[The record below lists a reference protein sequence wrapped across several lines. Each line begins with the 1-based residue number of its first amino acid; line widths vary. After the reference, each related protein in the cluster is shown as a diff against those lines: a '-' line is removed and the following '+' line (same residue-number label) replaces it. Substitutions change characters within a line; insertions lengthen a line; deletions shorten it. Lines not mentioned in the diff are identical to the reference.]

1 MRPYTHF
8 TMDERVC
15 LQSMRELGKSI
26 SEMAQTLKRNR
37 SSIYREFKRNQ
48 NKDGTYNSYRGH
60 CLYVIRRRHCHKQPK
75 FAFMSDMNAYFCERL
90 KLLWPPA
97 AIVHEW
103 NEEHAQSRVSVR
115 TVYRSIRQSLLP
127 EIRAKEHLR
136 RRGKCYYG
144 KRSKFNAIQPEHR
157 IQDREAII
165 NERGRIGDWEGD
177 TIAGAHCKTGL
188 ITLVDRKSRLVR
200 IRLVLHTDAK
210 TTGAAI
216 EDGLRDV
223 EHHSLTLDNGPEFSE
238 FRRIEADLAM
248 PIYFADPHSPWQRGT
263 NENTNGLIRF
273 FFPRGT
279 DFSKVIPERVALVE
293 KLLNERPRKCL
304 GWRSPAQVFS
314 DPCCT

>member
-1 MRPYTHF
+1 MENECANKALTRGALCDHINNF
-8 TMDERVC
+8 TMDEEFV
-15 LQSMRELGKSI
+15 SVLGSLEKASR
-26 SEMAQTLKRNR
+26 MAQTLKRTAPA
-37 SSIYREFKRNQ
+37 STGIQRNQ
-48 NKDGTYNSYRGH
+48 NKDAHTTAIAVIAV
-60 CLYVIRRRHCHKQPK
+60 CIRRRHCHKQPK

-90 KLLWPPA
+90 KLMWPPA

-144 KRSKFNAIQPEHR
+144 KRSKFNAIQPEHK

-273 FFPRGT
+273 FFFQGT
-279 DFSKVIPERVALVE
+279 DFQK
-293 KLLNERPRKCL
+293 
-304 GWRSPAQVFS
+304 
-314 DPCCT
+314 